1 MPLDHRAVLGGA
13 DERNCSYNDKRDEG
27 YLKRQVTVISY
38 YLRNVTK
45 QSAPTYAPLILVYKT
60 LSLKSVMPFLN
71 RLYMHAKHVRYQTR
85 LIFRQQEFVLHV
97 LMLVTM
103 ITS

>member
-1 MPLDHRAVLGGA
+1 MYRAVLGGA

-27 YLKRQVTVISY
+27 YLKRQVTTISY
-38 YLRNVTK
+38 YLTNVIK
-45 QSAPTYAPLILVYKT
+45 QLAPTYAPGLLILVYKT
-60 LSLKSVMPFLN
+60 LSLKSVMLFLN

-97 LMLVTM
+97 LMPVTM